1 MLHDNAVAQYIQEE
15 LQNDA
20 LRNGVT
26 KLGRHCTIGEKILKN
41 IPFHNDVSNV
51 ILYPPHENADGS
63 EPFGKQWNEVPFF
76 ARIIHMCDTIDI
88 FCRSMKSDSDEWKR
102 TEEFVIKSKDKLFD
116 SFCVEVFFNAFLDE
130 KIHMIDNETLDT
142 ICNNAEEHLREYK
155 RSMFNNE
162 RKQL

>member
-1 MLHDNAVAQYIQEE
+1 MGIQGQSLQDLAECALLHDNAVAQYIQEE

-41 IPFHNDVSNV
+41 IPFHNDVFNV
-51 ILYPPHENADGS
+51 ILYHHENADGS
-63 EPFGKQWNEVPFF
+63 GPFGKQWNEVPLF

-116 SFCVEVFFNAFLDE
+116 SFCVEAFF
-130 KIHMIDNETLDT
+130 
-142 ICNNAEEHLREYK
+142 
-155 RSMFNNE
+155 
-162 RKQL
+162 

>member
-1 MLHDNAVAQYIQEE
+1 MGIQGQSLQDLAECALLHDNAVAQYIQEE

-63 EPFGKQWNEVPFF
+63 EPFGKQWNE
-76 ARIIHMCDTIDI
+76 
-88 FCRSMKSDSDEWKR
+88 K
-102 TEEFVIKSKDKLFD
+102 KL
-116 SFCVEVFFNAFLDE
+116 
-130 KIHMIDNETLDT
+130 
-142 ICNNAEEHLREYK
+142 LRNK
-155 RSMFNNE
+155 RSSRSEQNGKK
-162 RKQL
+162 KQEII

>member
-51 ILYPPHENADGS
+51 ILYPHENADGS

-116 SFCVEVFFNAFLDE
+116 SFCVELFLMLFQMINAKKIGIATCVGLLKESRILADILRRHGFPLSFL
-130 KIHMIDNETLDT
+130 L
-142 ICNNAEEHLREYK
+142 
-155 RSMFNNE
+155 
-162 RKQL
+162 